1 MKMIQDFNFKGI
13 KAIVRVDFN
22 VPLDKKTFVVTDD
35 TRIRGAL
42 PTIKKITGE
51 GGCCILMSHL
61 GRPEGR
67 MEKYSLKPVLPVL
80 EKHLGQKVL
89 FADDCLGESA
99 RTMAAGLKPGE
110 VLLLENVRFYP
121 EEEGKPILPETATD
135 EEKKAAKAALKV
147 KQKEMAKTLAG
158 YADVYVNDAFG
169 TAHRAHATTAVVS
182 EYFPKDKIMFGFL
195 INSELAAMDKVLH
208 SPQKPFTAI
217 MGGAKVSDKI
227 LLIENLLNR
236 VDNLIIGGGMT
247 YTFIKA
253 MGGKIGKSLC
263 EEDKLDLAL
272 QIISKAKE
280 KGVNL
285 YLPKDSLNAD
295 KFENDANTD
304 VTAVD
309 AVPDGWLGLDIS
321 EKTIAEFTDV
331 IAKSKT
337 VLWNGPM
344 GVFEMEKFS
353 RGTTAIAN
361 AVAEATAKGAFTLIG
376 GGDSVA
382 AINKNNLADKVSY
395 VSTGGGAMLEYMEG
409 KKLPG
414 IVAIRGE

>member
-1 MKMIQDFNFKGI
+1 MKMIQDFNFKGK

-22 VPLDKKTFVVTDD
+22 VPLDKKTFTVTDD

-42 PTIKKITGE
+42 PTIKKIIGD
-51 GGCCILMSHL
+51 GGSAILMSHL

-80 EKHLGQKVL
+80 EKYLGKSVL

-99 RTMAAGLKPGE
+99 IKMAAALQPGE

-121 EEEGKPILPETATD
+121 EEEGKPILPENVTE
-135 EEKKAAKAALKV
+135 EEKKAAKAEMKV
-147 KQKEMAKTLAG
+147 KQKEMAKKLST
-158 YADVYVNDAFG
+158 YAEVYVNDAFG
-169 TAHRAHATTAVVS
+169 TAHRAHATTAVMAD
-182 EYFPKDKIMFGFL
+182 YFSNDLRMFGFL

-208 SPQKPFTAI
+208 NSQRPFTAI

-227 LLIENLLNR
+227 MLIENLLNR
-236 VDNLIIGGGMT
+236 VDNIIIGGGMT

-253 MGGKIGKSLC
+253 MGGKIGNSLC
-263 EEDKLDLAL
+263 EADKLDLAL
-272 QIISKAKE
+272 QLLEKAKE
-280 KGVNL
+280 KNVKL
-285 YLPKDSLNAD
+285 YLPVDSLNGD
-295 KFENDANTD
+295 KFDNEAETS
-304 VTAVD
+304 VTAAN
-309 AVPDGWLGLDIS
+309 AVEDGWMGLDIA
-321 EKTIAEFTDV
+321 EKTIKVFSEV
-331 IAKSKT
+331 IENSKT
-337 VLWNGPM
+337 ILWNGPM

-353 RGTTAIAN
+353 KGTTAIAK
-361 AVAEATAKGAFTLIG
+361 AIAAATANGAFTLIG

-382 AINKNNLADKVSY
+382 AINKNGLADKVSY

-414 IVAIRGE
+414 ITAIRGE